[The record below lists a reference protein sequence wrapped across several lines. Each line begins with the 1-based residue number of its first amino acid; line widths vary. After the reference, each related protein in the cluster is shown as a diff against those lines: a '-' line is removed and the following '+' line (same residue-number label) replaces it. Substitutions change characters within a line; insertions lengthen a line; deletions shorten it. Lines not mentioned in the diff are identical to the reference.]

1 MNYRAFKLLYA
12 WKDLNGK
19 FNLAVCGLLLL
30 LSFIL
35 SCAPSIR
42 KDIDLSFFK
51 NRDDSL
57 KRAIIINSIE
67 ERNRAVEDDIKWI
80 NTAYER
86 FLIKSLYDIN
96 EEDYAQYSGYL
107 DNGSVYIIVHP
118 AYYTFFQRPLFP
130 FDDVISVDNELD
142 RLLGEPNF
150 SPKTT
155 LIKAQ
160 EKALRDFLEYASTTK
175 RLVILILPGGYKK
188 YDGYKF
194 KGHRDE
200 FRRYINEV
208 TNESESVVYM
218 YSKKPNRGLLTEK
231 DTARLLKFLSAI
243 KPRNILIG
251 GGYLGRCLEDFWRTI
266 EPFYSERIYL
276 VPELV
281 AISPSDMGV
290 FQAYGMLRSDGTV
303 DIEKLTENIRNNNIG
318 NQDIQPRLKNM
329 SDINER

>member
-1 MNYRAFKLLYA
+1 MLRTL
-12 WKDLNGK
+12 
-19 FNLAVCGLLLL
+19 
-30 LSFIL
+30 IL
-35 SCAPSIR
+35 TLILTFTISCAPSVR
-42 KDIDLSFFK
+42 RDIDLSFFK
-51 NRDDSL
+51 NWDDSL

-67 ERNRAVEDDIKWI
+67 ERNRTVEDDIRWI

-86 FLIKSLYDIN
+86 FFIKNLYDIE
-96 EEDYAQYSGYL
+96 EEDYGQYSRYL
-107 DNGSVYIIVHP
+107 ENGSVYIIVHP
-118 AYYTFFQRPLFP
+118 AYYTFFQRPIFP
-130 FDDVISVDNELD
+130 FEDYAISIDNELD
-142 RLLGEPNF
+142 RLLGEVSL

-208 TNESESVVYM
+208 TNESESVIYI

-243 KPRNILIG
+243 KPKNILIG

-281 AISPSDMGV
+281 AISPSDMGI
-290 FQAYGMLRSDGTV
+290 FQAYGMLKSDGTV
-303 DIEKLTENIRNNNIG
+303 DVEKLTENIRNNNIG
-318 NQDIQPRLKNM
+318 NQGVQPRLKNM
-329 SDINER
+329 FNNDR